1 MWQCRIKAKESAD
14 MDQAQQPKE
23 GWGITPRATVS
34 EHLWE
39 HWKQYGETPP
49 DETAISEAL
58 DQTSCH
64 INNEKNWLDAARTLL
79 NL

>member
-1 MWQCRIKAKESAD
+1 MN
-14 MDQAQQPKE
+14 QAQQLQE
-23 GWGITPRATVS
+23 GWGIVPRATVS

-39 HWKQYGETPP
+39 HWKQYGATPP

-58 DQTSCH
+58 DRTSCH
-64 INNEKNWLDAARTLL
+64 NNNEKSWLDAAKALL